1 MRSILTS
8 IAAGSLLATLAIA
21 ASPARY
27 TVQDLGTLGGTGTNS
42 NAFGIN
48 FGGWVVGSSNP
59 TLNGPQ
65 HAFFW
70 YGFGPLF
77 DLGTLGGSKCSTC
90 NSVAYAPN
98 AFGEVSITSETSKAD
113 PNGEDFCFYSTHHQ
127 CLGAI
132 WRDGFMTQLPTLPG
146 RNNANAFDVND
157 LGQVVGF
164 SENGTADSTCATLTP
179 YQILRFEA
187 VIWGPNGEVR
197 ELRPLPGDTVSLA
210 LAINDN
216 GQAVGWSGLC
226 SNTTAYAAPTD
237 PVAPHALPRPARQHV
252 GRPHH
257 PHPGGLGLV
266 SSVRPRGQ

>member
-27 TVQDLGTLGGTGTNS
+27 TVQDLS
-42 NAFGIN
+42 
-48 FGGWVVGSSNP
+48 
-59 TLNGPQ
+59 
-65 HAFFW
+65 
-70 YGFGPLF
+70 
-77 DLGTLGGSKCSTC
+77 TLGGSKCSTC

-98 AFGEVSITSETSKAD
+98 AFGEVSITSETSKTD
-113 PNGEDFCFYSTHHQ
+113 PNSEDFCFYGTHHQ

-146 RNNANAFDVND
+146 GNNANAFDVND

-164 SENGTADSTCATLTP
+164 SENGTADSTCANLTP
-179 YQILRFEA
+179 YQVLRFEA

-226 SNTTAYAAPTD
+226 SNTTAYAAPTG
-237 PVAPHALPRPARQHV
+237 PVAPHARPRPGKATRGSTSTPSSRRTRV
-252 GRPHH
+252 GI
-257 PHPGGLGLV
+257 
-266 SSVRPRGQ
+266 